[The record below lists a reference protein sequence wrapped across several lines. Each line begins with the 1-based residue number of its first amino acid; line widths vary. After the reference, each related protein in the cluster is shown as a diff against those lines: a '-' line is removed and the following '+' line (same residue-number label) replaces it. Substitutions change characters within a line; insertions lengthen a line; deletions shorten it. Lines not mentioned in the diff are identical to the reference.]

1 MPTAMMQLI
10 VIYYAHWTMDGD
22 IYYALSTVDE
32 IWEKT
37 KNWPVFLVYRAI
49 SLIFLLFFRFE
60 KYLKHLSTPRT
71 R

>member
-32 IWEKT
+32 IWG
-37 KNWPVFLVYRAI
+37 KNWKPTG
-49 SLIFLLFFRFE
+49 FFG
-60 KYLKHLSTPRT
+60 LSSD
-71 R
+71 